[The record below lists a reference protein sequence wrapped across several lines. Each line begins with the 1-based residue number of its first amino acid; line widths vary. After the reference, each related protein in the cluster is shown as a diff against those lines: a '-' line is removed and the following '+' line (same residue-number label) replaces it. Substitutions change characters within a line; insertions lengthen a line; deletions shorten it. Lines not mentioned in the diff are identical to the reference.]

1 MTCRSLPREGRAEWL
16 PAQGHRMQR
25 GEEFQGSSPTTT
37 TSAGGQGQHPQKCI
51 VSTAGPPRDGLAA
64 KGTSPLQSPPKT
76 HHPSRSIGCHQ
87 TSPDGGTLSQ
97 CQASPLTAVYGLQD
111 RERIDLTTFEGQY
124 NRVGARK
131 KHKPFIN
138 SFNVLSTYCGLGVVQ
153 GMFWV
158 YKEEEYTTPVLV

>member
-25 GEEFQGSSPTTT
+25 GEEFQGSSLTTT

-111 RERIDLTTFEGQY
+111 RERILMPRGILDGILDGILGWQRAWGRTEDSESA
-124 NRVGARK
+124 VGFHVRAHPRQLIYPNNVRTNARR
-131 KHKPFIN
+131 
-138 SFNVLSTYCGLGVVQ
+138 
-153 GMFWV
+153 
-158 YKEEEYTTPVLV
+158 